1 MFNINDDLIQL
12 YLLHGTF
19 ITMLK
24 KLIQTDW
31 VSKEISVTWHLVV
44 VILFVVNVVFHGGR
58 ISVQP
63 EREGQMRD
71 VMLAEVN
78 SGKEPETS

>member
-1 MFNINDDLIQL
+1 
-12 YLLHGTF
+12 
-19 ITMLK
+19 MLK

-58 ISVQP
+58 ISVQA

>member
-1 MFNINDDLIQL
+1 
-12 YLLHGTF
+12 
-19 ITMLK
+19 MLK